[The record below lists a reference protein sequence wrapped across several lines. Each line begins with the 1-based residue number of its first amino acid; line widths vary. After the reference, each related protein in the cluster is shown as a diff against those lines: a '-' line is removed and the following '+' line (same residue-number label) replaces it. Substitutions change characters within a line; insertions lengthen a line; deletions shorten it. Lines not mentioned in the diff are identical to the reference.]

1 MTDTPSPPANC
12 VVLVVEDEMLIRL
25 GTCEALADAGFE
37 IIDVQHADDAVAV
50 LHDRGREIH
59 AMFTDVQMPGSMD
72 GVELVHLSR
81 RSWPWIALLITSG
94 QTRPRLE
101 DMPQGSRF
109 LSKPYHPAH
118 VVTHLR
124 EMVVW

>member
-1 MTDTPSPPANC
+1 
-12 VVLVVEDEMLIRL
+12 MLIRL

-37 IIDVQHADDAVAV
+37 IIDAQHADDAVAV
-50 LHDRGREIH
+50 LHDRAREIH
-59 AMFTDVQMPGSMD
+59 TLFTDVQMPGSMD
-72 GVELVHLSR
+72 GVELAHLSR

-94 QTRPRLE
+94 HTRPRWE

-109 LSKPYHPAH
+109 LAKPYHPAH